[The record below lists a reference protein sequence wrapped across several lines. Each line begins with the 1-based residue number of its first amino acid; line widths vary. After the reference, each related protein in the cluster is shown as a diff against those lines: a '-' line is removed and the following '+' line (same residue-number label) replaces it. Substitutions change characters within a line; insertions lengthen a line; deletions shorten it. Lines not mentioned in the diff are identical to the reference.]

1 MTASELKARHEQ
13 ANPDSLFFSRNN
25 MKFAGDTMAN
35 FGVRKYVTAQRTVT
49 DTYELY
55 RKKPVKLGMKDSFY
69 FDKNFNRVFSNK
81 IKSL

>member
-35 FGVRKYVTAQRTVT
+35 FGVRKYVTAQGTVS
-49 DTYELY
+49 DIHELY
-55 RKKPVKLGMKDSFY
+55 RKRPVKMGNKNSFY
-69 FDKNFNRVFSNK
+69 FDKKFNRVYSNK
-81 IKSL
+81 IKTL